1 MEELRTE
8 MAEIKAVLNQVRQ
21 AIGELRK
28 ESGKGASTRAREK
41 HVRALRV
48 QLYP

>member
-21 AIGELRK
+21 DIGELRK
-28 ESGKGASTRAREK
+28 ESGKEASPRAREK
-41 HVRALRV
+41 HWCEH
-48 QLYP
+48 